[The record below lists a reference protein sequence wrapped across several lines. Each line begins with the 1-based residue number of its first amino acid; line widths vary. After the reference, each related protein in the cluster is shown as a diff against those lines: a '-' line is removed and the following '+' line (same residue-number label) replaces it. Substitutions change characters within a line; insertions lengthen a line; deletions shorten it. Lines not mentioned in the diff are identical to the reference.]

1 MIFPPEVVGTDS
13 RNVAMRKALA
23 ELLWNWR
30 ERRRELRKS
39 PRLTTA
45 PFNCPE
51 TAGRDCTG
59 S

>member
-1 MIFPPEVVGTDS
+1 MSVDYVCAAIKDHPRQAFEAPP
-13 RNVAMRKALA
+13 AQ
-23 ELLWNWR
+23 
-30 ERRRELRKS
+30 
-39 PRLTTA
+39 LTTA